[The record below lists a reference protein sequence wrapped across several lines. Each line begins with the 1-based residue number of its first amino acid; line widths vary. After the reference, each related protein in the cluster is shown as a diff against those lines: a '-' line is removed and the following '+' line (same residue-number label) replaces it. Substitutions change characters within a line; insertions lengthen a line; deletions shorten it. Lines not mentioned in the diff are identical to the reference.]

1 MISIMKK
8 NKIKKNAVSMSFV
21 LPALILVFTF
31 VIIPFALSFYYSFM
45 DYNILKPKAMSFV
58 GLDNFKKVFTDTVF
72 LKSIYNTF
80 RFTIFVVPLQLGV
93 ALGLALLVNKK
104 LKGIKLF
111 RLAFFAPTVLSLVVI
126 SILWTFIY
134 NPNNGLLNSILN
146 SVGIASQPF
155 LSDPTQAMY
164 CIVFLSA
171 WQGAGFQMMI
181 FLAGLQDIPTYLYEA
196 AEVDGASKYQQFLNI
211 TLPGLKNI
219 SVLLFLTITIGA
231 VQLLIQP
238 MMMTQGGPLNS
249 TVTIVYEIYQTGYKY
264 RNMGYGSAMAVVFT
278 AIVLVIVLIQ
288 NKLIV
293 SKED

>member
-1 MISIMKK
+1 MKK
-8 NKIKKNAVSMSFV
+8 NQIKKNSVAMSFV
-21 LPALILVFTF
+21 LPALILLFIF
-31 VIIPFALSFYYSFM
+31 VIIPFMLSFYYSFM
-45 DYNILKPKAMSFV
+45 DYNILKPNAMSFV
-58 GLDNFKKVFTDTVF
+58 GLGNFKKVFADTIF
-72 LKSIYNTF
+72 IKSIYNTF
-80 RFTIFVVPLQLGV
+80 RFTILVVPLQLAA
-93 ALGLALLVNKK
+93 ALGLALLVNNK

-126 SILWTFIY
+126 SILWLMIY
-134 NPNNGLLNSILN
+134 NPNNGLLNAILN

-155 LSDPTQAMY
+155 LTDSTQAMY

-196 AEVDGASKYQQFLNI
+196 AEVDGASKFQQFFNI

-231 VQLLIQP
+231 VQLLVQP

-264 RNMGYGSAMAVVFT
+264 RNMGYGSAMTVVFT

-288 NKLIV
+288 NKLMI

>member
-1 MISIMKK
+1 M
-8 NKIKKNAVSMSFV
+8 
-21 LPALILVFTF
+21 
-31 VIIPFALSFYYSFM
+31 
-45 DYNILKPKAMSFV
+45 
-58 GLDNFKKVFTDTVF
+58 
-72 LKSIYNTF
+72 
-80 RFTIFVVPLQLGV
+80 
-93 ALGLALLVNKK
+93 
-104 LKGIKLF
+104 
-111 RLAFFAPTVLSLVVI
+111 
-126 SILWTFIY
+126 IY

-196 AEVDGASKYQQFLNI
+196 AEVDGASKFQQFFNI

-231 VQLLIQP
+231 VQLLVQP

-288 NKLIV
+288 NKLMV

>member
-1 MISIMKK
+1 M
-8 NKIKKNAVSMSFV
+8 
-21 LPALILVFTF
+21 
-31 VIIPFALSFYYSFM
+31 
-45 DYNILKPKAMSFV
+45 
-58 GLDNFKKVFTDTVF
+58 
-72 LKSIYNTF
+72 
-80 RFTIFVVPLQLGV
+80 
-93 ALGLALLVNKK
+93 
-104 LKGIKLF
+104 
-111 RLAFFAPTVLSLVVI
+111 
-126 SILWTFIY
+126 
-134 NPNNGLLNSILN
+134 LN

-155 LSDPTQAMY
+155 LSDPAQAMY

-196 AEVDGASKYQQFLNI
+196 AEVDGASKYQQFFNI

-231 VQLLIQP
+231 LQLLVQP

-249 TVTIVYEIYQTGYKY
+249 TMTIVYEIYQTGYKY

-288 NKLIV
+288 NKLMA